1 MIIHLMILLTALG
14 TCEKLTVKSCAN
26 AGYKYI
32 AKYPQVGGKSFQD
45 IKGELLDEL
54 LLHLTCSP
62 YSSLIL
68 CSLFLPKCVS
78 GSGTPMLPCRQ
89 VCLDFTDKCNA
100 ELQLVST
107 VGMTVALCDL
117 LPVYDGTPNKCIMP
131 EKFLSSSSTQLC
143 MYAEHLLECFIGSIS
158 CVLDGT
164 VTEIIL
170 SPNLFLFH

>member
-1 MIIHLMILLTALG
+1 MAWSHSPHWLMSIHMIILLTALG

-32 AKYPQVGGKSFQD
+32 AQYPKLPGGKSFQD
-45 IKGELLDEL
+45 VKGDLLDKL
-54 LLHLTCSP
+54 IPLMTCSP

-78 GSGTPMLPCRQ
+78 GSSRPMLPCRQ
-89 VCLDFTDKCNA
+89 VCLDFTDKCKA

-117 LPVYDGTPNKCIMP
+117 LPVYDKTPNKCIMP

-143 MYAEHLLECFIGSIS
+143 MYSKHLL
-158 CVLDGT
+158 VL
-164 VTEIIL
+164 L
-170 SPNLFLFH
+170 YPFLVF

>member
-1 MIIHLMILLTALG
+1 MSIHFIILLTALG

-32 AKYPQVGGKSFQD
+32 AKYSKVGDKSFQD
-45 IKGELLDEL
+45 IKGELLDQL
-54 LLHLTCSP
+54 IPQLACSR

-78 GSGTPMLPCRQ
+78 GSSRPMLPCRQ
-89 VCLDFTDKCNA
+89 VCLDFTDKCKA

-107 VGMTVALCDL
+107 VGMTIALCDL

-143 MYAEHLLECFIGSIS
+143 MYAKYLL
-158 CVLDGT
+158 VL
-164 VTEIIL
+164 L
-170 SPNLFLFH
+170 HPFLGYLVVN